1 MTRIV
6 SFWLLVAI
14 IVAVSLGFYRVMSGF
29 LLPLFLAAL
38 LVVIFKPLHEWL
50 VVRVRHAMLA
60 AGIATTAVVL
70 IVFVPLIWSLTLA
83 ANEAISVARQFDAN
97 RVTRQIQRLQILLRL
112 DLPLLEETLEM
123 TPLFDDLLLEPEAV
137 PLVESPALEVTGP
150 KSADFNSPDRNSPNP
165 SSPDI
170 VPSDPQASAKHLPD
184 DSAAE
189 AKPVATQSPTKPVT
203 DDNLAG
209 NRSLPGAV
217 VDSQATL
224 ADGKSSTA
232 TPDHSTPSAID
243 EPAFA
248 PTYYIERLATLETLR
263 ARLLNLQRQLP
274 LRQSN
279 AARPE
284 LTEVHRQMD
293 TLSLQLAS
301 VHQAL
306 DREDHDSYLELVRS
320 AKGEF
325 ERLQA
330 TLPGGAWRVV
340 AKRVIYPN
348 AQQVQELKDRLVREL
363 QELLVPAANATAG
376 FAAKLIFGTIIMI
389 VSVFF
394 FFADGKKM
402 TVTVM
407 RLVPLDVRHQEEL
420 LTEFGRISRAVVLAT
435 LVSAV
440 VQGVLA
446 GIGFYFA
453 DTGSVALLVLLTI
466 VFAMIPFVGA
476 LSVWVPVVAW
486 MGFVE
491 GRIWTAIILAV
502 YCAVVVSQSDN
513 VVKPVILKGHS
524 NIHPLLA
531 LLSILGGVQALGPVG
546 ILVGPMIV
554 VFLQTLLNILHRE
567 MTSLETAK
575 QPPATS

>member
-50 VVRVRHAMLA
+50 LVRLRHAMLA

-112 DLPLLEETLEM
+112 DLPLVEETLEL
-123 TPLFDDLLLEPEAV
+123 TPLLDDLLLEPVAV
-137 PLVESPALEVTGP
+137 SPSGASEQETGEKTTSERKTVEKATSDLATAEKESPER
-150 KSADFNSPDRNSPNP
+150 NSPDRQSSDDPDTAGNVPGGRSGPGDASESPTTTAPATTAPSTRSSALPELGNSPVL
-165 SSPDI
+165 S
-170 VPSDPQASAKHLPD
+170 
-184 DSAAE
+184 
-189 AKPVATQSPTKPVT
+189 
-203 DDNLAG
+203 
-209 NRSLPGAV
+209 
-217 VDSQATL
+217 
-224 ADGKSSTA
+224 
-232 TPDHSTPSAID
+232 
-243 EPAFA
+243 EPPLA

-263 ARLLNLQRQLP
+263 ARLHELQRQLP

-284 LTEVHRQMD
+284 LSEIHRQMD
-293 TLSLQLAS
+293 ALSLQLAS
-301 VHQAL
+301 VQMAL
-306 DREDHDSYLELVRS
+306 DDEDHDLYLELVRA
-320 AKGEF
+320 AKGDF
-325 ERLQA
+325 ERLQGS
-330 TLPGGAWRVV
+330 LPGGVWRVV

-348 AQQVQELKDRLVREL
+348 AAQVQELKDRLVREV

-440 VQGVLA
+440 VQGLLA

-453 DTGSVALLVLLTI
+453 GTGSVALLVLLTI

-491 GRIWTAIILAV
+491 GNTWTAIILGI
-502 YCAVVVSQSDN
+502 YCAIVVSQSDN

-575 QPPATS
+575 QPPTTG